1 MSTST
6 KPSKI
11 YQEVQ
16 EIMSTSSAA
25 NQVTE
30 SIDKA
35 MVCARAAIDKKADRV
50 KVLDLSELSGFTDF
64 FVISSGSSDRQVQA
78 IADSI
83 EHEMALHGFRLV
95 SNEGHGEGRWVL
107 LDFGD
112 VVVHIFLEALRDYY
126 NLESLWAEAPQVKI
140 PSEFYG
146 PGASRLN

>member
-1 MSTST
+1 MSTPT

-16 EIMSTSSAA
+16 EIMSTSSTTT
-25 NQVTE
+25 QITE

-64 FVISSGSSDRQVQA
+64 FVICSGSSDRQVQA

-146 PGASRLN
+146 PSASRLN